1 MLVLITCEK
10 KGKMS
15 RYQQLKQK
23 TSENFNY
30 VTKSILKADLG
41 QTLKMKIISLHLK
54 WYPKSYMLVINIQ
67 PRSHEFT
74 MSTKKRE
81 CYFEPQQC

>member
-54 WYPKSYMLVINIQ
+54 
-67 PRSHEFT
+67 
-74 MSTKKRE
+74 
-81 CYFEPQQC
+81 